1 MPPDDQLHK
10 FLKEPDYKMTTAVY
24 SPVVIP
30 ESTDCTLEMGDW
42 HGVGIGSQ

>member
-24 SPVVIP
+24 SIP